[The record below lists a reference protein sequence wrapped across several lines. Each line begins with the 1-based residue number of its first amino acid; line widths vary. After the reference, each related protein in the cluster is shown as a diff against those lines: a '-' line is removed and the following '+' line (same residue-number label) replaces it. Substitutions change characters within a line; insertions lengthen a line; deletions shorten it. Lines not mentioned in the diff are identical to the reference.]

1 MDNHRS
7 AVDKKFALKL
17 LNQYADSYQ
26 LLHSQHKL
34 LEGEIKDLKINI
46 KINKEIIS
54 NFLSKSSLS
63 EKNTKMIS
71 KLRNQIDQLLESNEE
86 LSKQNISLLS
96 TQNKILQEITSLK
109 EDNETKVDKIFMLE
123 QSLIQKENIIK
134 SYNKKN
140 KYSSPFVV
148 IDPNKAITAIND
160 ELLTYK
166 TIYNKVSKYL
176 QRNCEKINQYEKM
189 ITKLQNENGN
199 LKTQNKLQMYSANR
213 EKETMILKLRE
224 EFTSKSNTNNTN
236 ISDNNTCV
244 SSYTRM
250 GQMKLGLNNLEEK
263 NRQKLTLK
271 NRSVNDKEGESEYDY
286 QCDSEDFNE
295 VLKVVGISLDH
306 LVIMSKNKLYS
317 KLTDAIEY
325 MHKMIVEKNVCIN
338 LLEVENESLN
348 KKNFALNKENIELLA
363 DKKKNDDSMINN
375 TSQITINNV
384 HINNMSSVNKMIT
397 DTNKVTFT
405 IESITSSEFNKE
417 CNMIPSF
424 TEQDDNKCLADI
436 VINK

>member
-1 MDNHRS
+1 
-7 AVDKKFALKL
+7 
-17 LNQYADSYQ
+17 
-26 LLHSQHKL
+26 
-34 LEGEIKDLKINI
+34 
-46 KINKEIIS
+46 
-54 NFLSKSSLS
+54 
-63 EKNTKMIS
+63 MIS

-263 NRQKLTLK
+263 IRQKLTLK
-271 NRSVNDKEGESEYDY
+271 NRSVTDKEGESEYDY

-317 KLTDAIEY
+317 KLTDAIEF
-325 MHKMIVEKNVCIN
+325 MHKMIVEKNMCIN
-338 LLEVENESLN
+338 LLEIENESLN
-348 KKNFALNKENIELLA
+348 AKNYQLNKENMELTSES
-363 DKKKNDDSMINN
+363 KKKSGLGDSMINN

-384 HINNMSSVNKMIT
+384 NINAVGNLPKITPPEEPNIPNKNLFTLESV
-397 DTNKVTFT
+397 
-405 IESITSSEFNKE
+405 TSSEFKNE
-417 CNMIPSF
+417 CDMLPSF
-424 TEQDDNKCLADI
+424 TDSVQDKDCLDGI
-436 VINK
+436 EIKK